1 MVGIMLNR
9 EEMLQFLQRI
19 ADGVSMM
26 FGNNCEVVIH
36 DLEKSES
43 SIVYIT
49 NGHVTDRE
57 IGGKL
62 DILGTKELAE
72 VFKGVDLVN
81 KKGVAKNNHFIKSS
95 TFHAK
100 GEDYHFALGIN
111 YDYTNMLM
119 VHNVVNDLINVGD
132 CIDVAAA
139 APDENLENKLER
151 MFTEAMDYIGKP
163 ITFMRKNDRVEMIRY
178 LNEQG
183 AFSIHKGIPII
194 AEKMNISRYTI
205 YNYLKEIKEEQE
217 SS

>member
-1 MVGIMLNR
+1 MLA
-9 EEMLQFLQRI
+9 FLQRV
-19 ADGVSMM
+19 ADGISIM

-36 DLEKSES
+36 DLEVSES

-49 NGHVTDRE
+49 NGHVTERE
-57 IGGKL
+57 LGGKL

-100 GEDYHFALGIN
+100 GDDYHFALGIN

-119 VHNVVNDLINVGD
+119 VQNAVSDLTNVGE
-132 CIDVAAA
+132 CIDVAAVA
-139 APDENLENKLER
+139 TDENLENKLEQL
-151 MFTEAMDYIGKP
+151 FADAMDYIGKP
-163 ITFMRKNDRVEMIRY
+163 VTFMRKNDRVNMIRY
-178 LNEQG
+178 LNDQG

-194 AEKMNISRYTI
+194 ADKMNISRYTI
-205 YNYLKEIKEEQE
+205 YNYLREIKEEQLCE
-217 SS
+217 K